1 MSNWQ
6 TKLLGTVI
14 PGYSAAF
21 AALEGANKVVKSIF
35 FLILVILAI
44 VGLASSSG
52 AASTSKGKG
61 VVALSV
67 FIFIMT
73 FGLFFKSK
81 LKTNTNIIA
90 YLIAY
95 FTLAL
100 LATIIQYKNVDDL
113 KNEKEKQKKAKS
125 AARSFTGIVVII
137 GIYLLGGLILFN
149 IAQYKTIVKEAYFL
163 M

>member
-1 MSNWQ
+1 MANWQ
-6 TKLLGTVI
+6 TKLLGSFI

-21 AALEGANKVVKSIF
+21 AALEGANKAVKSIF

-52 AASTSKGKG
+52 AASTSKGKA
-61 VVALSV
+61 VLSLSV

-73 FGLFFKSK
+73 LGLFFKSK
-81 LKTNTNIIA
+81 LQTNNKIIA
-90 YLIAY
+90 FLVVY
-95 FTLAL
+95 FVLAL

-113 KNEKEKQKKAKS
+113 NDDKEKQNKAKS

-137 GIYLLGGLILFN
+137 GLYLLGGLILFN
-149 IAQYKTIVKEAYFL
+149 IAQYKTIAKEAYFL

>member
-1 MSNWQ
+1 MANWQ
-6 TKLLGTVI
+6 TKLLGSFI

-21 AALEGANKVVKSIF
+21 AALEGANKIVKSIF
-35 FLILVILAI
+35 FVILLILSI
-44 VGLASSSG
+44 VGLATSSG

-73 FGLFFKSK
+73 LGLFFKSK

-90 YLIAY
+90 YLVAY

-100 LATIIQYKNVDDL
+100 IATIIQYKNVKDL
-113 KNEKEKQKKAKS
+113 KDEKKKQNKAKHS
-125 AARSFTGIVVII
+125 ARSNTGIVVII
-137 GIYLLGGLILFN
+137 GLYLLGGLILVN